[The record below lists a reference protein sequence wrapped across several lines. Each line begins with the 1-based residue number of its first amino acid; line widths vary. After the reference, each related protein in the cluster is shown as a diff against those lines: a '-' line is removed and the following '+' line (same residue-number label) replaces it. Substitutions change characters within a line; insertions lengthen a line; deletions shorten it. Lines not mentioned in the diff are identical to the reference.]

1 MNMEILKEILS
12 PQLKSQISSQEVS
25 ISPERKN
32 VAMHEMQHAVVAL
45 AKGIDVIG
53 VSVKPTAEYKGI
65 TRFSPSSVIGNEQG
79 LLVTVMA
86 SSVSVDGTIPSG
98 LAGDNYQ
105 AYMLSGGDQLACFSA
120 QLQASMIL
128 SSFGHE
134 LLDKCSDILAV
145 RGEVGRSGLKDIIEE
160 AMTILKVEKQLPFDI
175 EKLTKDEPVDSEYF
189 ISLINK
195 GDGIPQLVKEYRCCG
210 GINTHRESCPNAN
223 RKDESIKKSRRFS
236 RDPDTKGCTR
246 RYFPESSGKK
256 EDNKIDKKEGETK
269 VIYEFDSSQ
278 DIAPTGNIF
287 KN

>member
-1 MNMEILKEILS
+1 MGREILS
-12 PQLKSQISSQEVS
+12 FQPKSQISHQEVN

-45 AKGIDVIG
+45 ACGIDVIG

-65 TRFSPSSVIGNEQG
+65 TRFSPSSVFGNEVG
-79 LLVTVMA
+79 LLTTVMA
-86 SSVSVDGTIPSG
+86 SSVSVDGSIPSG

-128 SSFGHE
+128 ASFGHE

-145 RGEVGRSGLKDIIEE
+145 RGDVGRSGLKDVIEE

-175 EKLTKDEPVDSEYF
+175 EKLTKDEPVDSEYS

-195 GDGIPQLVKEYRCCG
+195 GDGTSLLVKEYRCCG
-210 GINTHRESCPNAN
+210 GINVHRENCPIAKK
-223 RKDESIKKSRRFS
+223 KDEPVKNLKK
-236 RDPDTKGCTR
+236 
-246 RYFPESSGKK
+246 
-256 EDNKIDKKEGETK
+256 DNKNNEEKEQSK
-269 VIYEFDSSQ
+269 VIYEFDLSDDSVPEG
-278 DIAPTGNIF
+278 DIY